1 MLPRKNKWEV
11 SVFSVTPLT
20 SMDFLLIYVSMNE
33 IRKGPV
39 EYAVV
44 YTKRIYCKDSSKEFF
59 NIIYRTVY

>member
-1 MLPRKNKWEV
+1 MLPRNIKWKV

-20 SMDFLLIYVSMNE
+20 FMDFLLIYVSMNE
-33 IRKGPV
+33 IRKVPV

-59 NIIYRTVY
+59 NVLYRTVY